1 MLQDIQIER
10 FRILQRLND
19 VKNELSSMEREI
31 NDISL
36 VEKKTTGDLVD
47 LRERFY
53 DKLKQQQQ
61 QQQHVARLI
70 KGQFNGVGGVGGGV
84 GVGGVGGVAEE
95 VPIIRHSYF
104 DPSIAHFFNPT

>member
-19 VKNELSSMEREI
+19 VKNELSLMEREI

-53 DKLKQQQQ
+53 DKLKQQQ
-61 QQQHVARLI
+61 HVSRLT
-70 KGQFNGVGGVGGGV
+70 KGQFN